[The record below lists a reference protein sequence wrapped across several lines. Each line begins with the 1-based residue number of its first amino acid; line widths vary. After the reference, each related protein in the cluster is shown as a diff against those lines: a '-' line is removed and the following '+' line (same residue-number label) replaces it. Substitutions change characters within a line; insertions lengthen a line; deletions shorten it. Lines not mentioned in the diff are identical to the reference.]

1 MDDNVAENGFWVCLE
16 CRMLPSRIKNIESIL
31 SKFVSKYEETE
42 LKLAEKITETA
53 HLQDENIRLRQRLN
67 TNEKENRSLEQD
79 LLGETMKTNT
89 EELREQNH
97 GTLLTGSSI
106 IRDINQKDFDIDTEP
121 ICIRGGHVSDIT
133 AALLNKPDNEK
144 YDNIILQVGSNNC
157 TNTFF
162 NPEDFKDDF
171 QILVKTA
178 QSKCNN
184 AVISSMYPRLDDKFG
199 SIATGNETLSKIAS
213 DENCFC
219 IDNDDCFRL
228 QPTDSINVTMHN
240 ADGVHLNNRG
250 TYKLAENLGIRCIQE
265 NYVNRDS
272 KVGRARGEHNHAH
285 RRKEHDSNSQVRSR
299 HSDGDVR
306 HNHQNVRRHN
316 SGQSD
321 RRNAS
326 YAQSNTYRL
335 NGQKHYRRRYS
346 HDDYVNSKSDV
357 LCWYCGESNYV
368 SKNCRHGDYILC
380 S

>member
-1 MDDNVAENGFWVCLE
+1 
-16 CRMLPSRIKNIESIL
+16 MLPSRIKNIESIL

-228 QPTDSINVTMHN
+228 QPTDSINVTMYN